1 MNWERIEP
9 WQYVVDAVALEYSRK
24 FEMVELDDLRQS
36 LYQWFAEHPNKL
48 DEWEAIGEKDAKNLI
63 YRSLRNQALDYCQR
77 WKAKSVGYDISDLYY
92 YYAPE
97 VVEALMPPVL
107 RGEFNSTHKFN
118 LSRTGRPTAPAEGG
132 NLVAMMVEIDYV
144 YWKLGKED
152 RKILFMRHAESLDFK
167 EIANLFNLGSE
178 DAARMRHKRAVNR
191 LIRKIGGFKPFPDY
205 DLPDKEEEEP
215 EVVSEV
221 EPTPED

>member
-77 WKAKSVGYDISDLYY
+77 WKAKS
-92 YYAPE
+92 
-97 VVEALMPPVL
+97 LMPPVL

-178 DAARMRHKRAVNR
+178 DAARMRHKRAVFLDMLNT
-191 LIRKIGGFKPFPDY
+191 LHI
-205 DLPDKEEEEP
+205 
-215 EVVSEV
+215 
-221 EPTPED
+221 

>member
-1 MNWERIEP
+1 MKCP
-9 WQYVVDAVALEYSRK
+9 K
-24 FEMVELDDLRQS
+24 
-36 LYQWFAEHPNKL
+36 
-48 DEWEAIGEKDAKNLI
+48 
-63 YRSLRNQALDYCQR
+63 C
-77 WKAKSVGYDISDLYY
+77 
-92 YYAPE
+92 
-97 VVEALMPPVL
+97 
-107 RGEFNSTHKFN
+107 
-118 LSRTGRPTAPAEGG
+118 
-132 NLVAMMVEIDYV
+132 
-144 YWKLGKED
+144 GKEMRTTSNITLSPTVKVSPDYWSCID